1 MSSSAEQIVLLNQSL
16 IIQIPASLLKISR
29 GAVHANQAVDGIR
42 EVVEKNGYELA
53 LLEKYTDVNDL
64 YKAVADADALIVRS
78 DKVTKEVIDHAK
90 NLKIVV
96 RVAPVST
103 TSTLRPARPAESWP

>member
-1 MSSSAEQIVLLNQSL
+1 M
-16 IIQIPASLLKISR
+16 
-29 GAVHANQAVDGIR
+29 
-42 EVVEKNGYELA
+42 VEKNGYQLA

-64 YKAVADADALIVRS
+64 YKAVEDADALIVRS

-96 RVAPVST
+96 RAGAGYDNIDLEAATAHKVVAMNTPGQKRFMSD
-103 TSTLRPARPAESWP
+103 SSYEGRRSPRRWSLYNRCMSSQKG